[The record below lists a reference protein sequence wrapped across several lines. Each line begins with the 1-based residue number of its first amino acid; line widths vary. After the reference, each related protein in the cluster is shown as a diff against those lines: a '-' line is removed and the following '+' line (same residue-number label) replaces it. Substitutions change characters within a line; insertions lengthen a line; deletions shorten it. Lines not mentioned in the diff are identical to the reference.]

1 MCVCKITYV
10 LNALSVVEFIEIPTS
25 RNATEGEVVKLN
37 CTANATYIF
46 WEVNGTILTSN
57 GSGFNFTKTELLD
70 TGIRTKILSVTASSY
85 TNGASIR
92 CVIFTQSPSSTD
104 SSQPAALIL
113 VQGIIDTS
121 N

>member
-92 CVIFTQSPSSTD
+92 CVGVITHNIMNR
-104 SSQPAALIL
+104 SQPAALIL
-113 VQGIIDTS
+113 VQGIINTS

>member
-1 MCVCKITYV
+1 MCVCKITCV
-10 LNALSVVEFIEIPTS
+10 LLSVIEFIEIPTS

-37 CTANATYIF
+37 CTAVATNIY

-57 GSGFNFTKTELLD
+57 GSGFSFTKTEHLD
-70 TGIRTKILSVTASSY
+70 ATDVRTTILSVTASSY